1 MAHTFIFYTRAEA
14 QVFSSK
20 QEAIDFYTRGAEQ
33 CDGSESDRYWSYVD
47 ALEESSNEDSVEYD
61 YFGNVRAILSYD
73 KNEDRLVKS
82 V

>member
-1 MAHTFIFYTRAEA
+1 MSKTFVFYTRAEA

-33 CDGSESDRYWSYVD
+33 SEGSESDRYWAYVD
-47 ALEESSNEDSVEYD
+47 ALEESNNENSVKYNYLGD
-61 YFGNVRAILSYD
+61 VRSILNYN
-73 KNEDRLVKS
+73 KNEDRLIKV

>member
-1 MAHTFIFYTRAEA
+1 MTQTFIFYTHFEA
-14 QVFSSK
+14 QIFSSK

-33 CDGSESDRYWSYVD
+33 CDGAESYRYWSYVD
-47 ALEESSNEDSVEYD
+47 ALEESSDEDSVEYD
-61 YFGNVRAILSYD
+61 YFGNVRTILSYD

>member
-1 MAHTFIFYTRAEA
+1 MTQTFIFYTRAEA

-33 CDGSESDRYWSYVD
+33 CEGSESDRYWAYVD
-47 ALEESSNEDSVEYD
+47 ALEESNNENSVEYNYLGD
-61 YFGNVRAILSYD
+61 VRSILNYD
-73 KNEDRLVKS
+73 KNEDRLIKV